1 MIGGAAHNFGVAPM
15 LWRGIG
21 IGPIADAVALVFPE
35 HGRDKADSDRSAGR
49 VGADCFGG
57 ERVKAVAFLQ
67 SVRLLNRQLSL
78 LVSNDVAY
86 WPLSSVVLTQQ
97 IGSDRSNRWGNR
109 PTSLWI
115 AEDFWVL
122 RFRLMVKRGPR

>member
-21 IGPIADAVALVFPE
+21 IGPIADAIALVFPE
-35 HGRDKADSDRSAGR
+35 HGRHMADLDRSAGR

-67 SVRLLNRQLSL
+67 SVRLLNRKLSL

-86 WPLSSVVLTQQ
+86 WPILLKNSSVATQVV
-97 IGSDRSNRWGNR
+97 R
-109 PTSLWI
+109 
-115 AEDFWVL
+115 
-122 RFRLMVKRGPR
+122 

>member
-1 MIGGAAHNFGVAPM
+1 M

-21 IGPIADAVALVFPE
+21 IGPIADAIALVFPE
-35 HGRDKADSDRSAGR
+35 HGRHTADSDRSAGR

-86 WPLSSVVLTQQ
+86 WHFPDL
-97 IGSDRSNRWGNR
+97 DRCPS
-109 PTSLWI
+109 
-115 AEDFWVL
+115 
-122 RFRLMVKRGPR
+122 

>member
-21 IGPIADAVALVFPE
+21 IGPIADAIALVFPE
-35 HGRDKADSDRSAGR
+35 HGRDTADSDRSAGR

-78 LVSNDVAY
+78 LVSSDVAY
-86 WPLSSVVLTQQ
+86 WPSRPIFHSDLTSAFGAKWKWAARRSSLPQSKMTH
-97 IGSDRSNRWGNR
+97 
-109 PTSLWI
+109 
-115 AEDFWVL
+115 L
-122 RFRLMVKRGPR
+122 RLALVDSFPR